1 MSMHSSVHGR
11 AAFEP
16 RQHTTKSGN
25 PMTSVRLAVD
35 VTGRDE
41 GDAQTLWVD
50 VLGFGRAA
58 DDLAR
63 VEKGAMVSA
72 MGKLT
77 RGAYTGKDGTERES
91 WTLLADAV
99 LTARSGRPGSR
110 TGQRSNDRPS
120 DAANRAN
127 AAAQAPSGDGFND
140 PLPF

>member
-1 MSMHSSVHGR
+1 MTMTATVYGR

-25 PMTSVRLAVD
+25 AMTSIRLAVD

-41 GDAQTLWVD
+41 SDAQTFWVD

-58 DDLAR
+58 DDLAA
-63 VEKGAMVSA
+63 VAKGAMVSA

-77 RGAYTGKDGTERES
+77 RGTYTGKDGTERES
-91 WTLLADAV
+91 WSLLADSV
-99 LTARSGRPGSR
+99 LSARSGRPGARPQGSR
-110 TGQRSNDRPS
+110 TDRPS

-127 AAAQAPSGDGFND
+127 AAAQAPSGAPFDD
-140 PLPF
+140 SLPF